1 MFSSNAFDLA
11 AREFR
16 SSMATSVNWWRQC
29 VTTVFRSLIYVVL
42 CVVLF
47 FIGLFKGIFVG
58 TAAAIVIFVGHM
70 SVTIVLWPV
79 HVFMTYNSVARTKKL
94 ELAVKL
100 LSLLL
105 LPVPL
110 FLWPVLVA
118 VGSVL
123 VGLGYGFGTPL
134 VATFEAVG
142 ENSDSK
148 FYHAFADGTVSTL
161 TGSCTIVRDFTDV
174 SVHSFCDYLDDFRTS
189 EPKDGVPFGI
199 KLLELP
205 ACVAVAV
212 LGLVADTPLIT
223 LVALAKSPFLL
234 FKGWSRLLHDLIG
247 RHGACLEAACVP
259 FAGLALILWPVVVV
273 VFVLLAII
281 SSPIL
286 GLFGAVVVY
295 QEDSL
300 QCGLAYVVSI
310 VGMFDEYT
318 NDVLNLNEGSCLPR
332 PRYRKGPPKPEPM
345 PPGSYMS
352 PLSPDNAIFSPNSG
366 VPQLSTS
373 RSLKAQLHEVK
384 IVQIWD
390 DMFRNINLRGK
401 YLVEAGVLKT
411 SELDGWLRG
420 GKSPK
425 WKIVACGLPAYCT
438 LHTLFESAKA
448 NSAGILLS
456 DGTELTMCNRPQD
469 RMLDWFF
476 EPLLTLK
483 EQLRLANPTEAEEHY
498 LEKLVLTV
506 GDATRMRE
514 WDIGGIEPV
523 DDIRRGELQAL
534 SRRLQGIATSISR
547 LPTYR
552 RHYKRFIKSLLLFA
566 LDRSNSDSSSSHS
579 SDGSLRFDQTPES
592 SVPDSPHGRSHSILV
607 DDDIV

>member
-1 MFSSNAFDLA
+1 MFSSNALDLA

-29 VTTVFRSLIYVVL
+29 VTTIFRSLIYVVL

-58 TAAAIVIFVGHM
+58 TAAGIVIFVGHM

-94 ELAVKL
+94 ELAVRL

-142 ENSDSK
+142 ENRDSK

-259 FAGLALILWPVVVV
+259 FAGLALVLWPVVVV

-310 VGMFDEYT
+310 VAMFDEYT

-345 PPGSYMS
+345 PPGSYM
-352 PLSPDNAIFSPNSG
+352 SPDNAIFSPNSG

-438 LHTLFESAKA
+438 LHTLLESAKA
-448 NSAGILLS
+448 KSAGILLS
-456 DGTELTMCNRPQD
+456 DGTELTMFNRPQD

-506 GDATRMRE
+506 GDATRMQE
-514 WDIGGIEPV
+514 WDNGGIEPV

-566 LDRSNSDSSSSHS
+566 LDRSNSESSSSHS

-592 SVPDSPHGRSHSILV
+592 SVPGSPHGRSHSILV